1 MLMNRTF
8 LIYVLLMTAVVVA
21 SNFLVQYPLPG
32 SIAGMQLGD
41 LLTWG
46 AFSYPIAFLV
56 TDLTNRQFG
65 PQIARKVVIA
75 GFAVAILLSVLIA
88 TPRIAIASGSA
99 FLLGQFLDIAVF
111 NRLRAQSWWRAPLL
125 GSLFGSLLDTAVFF
139 SFAFAAMFVFLGPN
153 DPFALENAPVLGVMA
168 AEAPRWISWA
178 LGDLTVKILVGLV
191 MLLPYGALMTV
202 IRPMPA
208 LKPNA

>member
-1 MLMNRTF
+1 M
-8 LIYVLLMTAVVVA
+8 YK
-21 SNFLVQYPLPG
+21 
-32 SIAGMQLGD
+32 
-41 LLTWG
+41 
-46 AFSYPIAFLV
+46 
-56 TDLTNRQFG
+56 RQ
-65 PQIARKVVIA
+65 
-75 GFAVAILLSVLIA
+75 
-88 TPRIAIASGSA
+88 
-99 FLLGQFLDIAVF
+99 
-111 NRLRAQSWWRAPLL
+111 
-125 GSLFGSLLDTAVFF
+125 LLDTAVFF